1 MSKQNPQSVVGFVG
15 LKQKPDLIG
24 TVIVYERKTG
34 RVVHTHQFVHLG
46 KGEPPSKAIM
56 EQQALKFVG
65 STGDGLD
72 VLHQGDVPIKTNS
85 LYRVDLKT
93 KALVESA
100 RK

>member
-1 MSKQNPQSVVGFVG
+1 MSKQNTQSDFGYVG
-15 LKQKPDLIG
+15 LKQKPELVG

-46 KGEPPSKAIM
+46 KGERPSKAVM

-72 VLHQGDVPIKTNS
+72 VLHQGDVPMKSNS
-85 LYRVDLKT
+85 LYRVDLRT
-93 KALVESA
+93 KALVESV